1 MPAKTLFTNKYLRMK
16 PEKIT
21 QMGFAQSVKSSVTPC
36 TLKNLY
42 AAMDAEV
49 TNHVCA
55 DIEDALEKVKRGEM
69 SREDFE
75 SYKRE
80 KKKELMV
87 LTPHATYSD
96 GQRSNK
102 NALPSGLSMYDVDH
116 IPDPRGYFQT
126 LVKDRCGELGIVMAH
141 VTPSTE
147 GLRLIFEVPEGMTLA
162 EAQKWMSEQL
172 GDASYD
178 GSVKDY
184 ARCSFIVPRAY
195 LLYIDE
201 EELCK
206 QREMKPDTPNG
217 YEVERESQ
225 NATVPESGDQIAPAS
240 DRNLRIFDLCLAE
253 AGLKLEE
260 IDQMGVYN
268 WHNTLV
274 AILSVGICRLMS
286 QDELKAVIAVKMPN
300 YSKEQDCQRLVSDF
314 YKDYT
319 KMNAPMS
326 QRLRAIYAESVTGQ
340 KDKPLTTEDM
350 LGDEPPKM
358 PRRLPKS
365 VKLMISKEP
374 DIYKPASAM
383 GLFPA
388 LGSHLYQVQ
397 FPYADHTMHEATF
410 MQNCM
415 APMSSGK
422 SCVNRVC
429 EPIMADIKARDD
441 ENRRREDEWK
451 EECRSMGAN
460 KQKPKRPDNLI
471 IQMMSSDLTNA
482 ALVQKLQDAQGHFL
496 YVQVDEVELFEQLK
510 VNGKS
515 GQIGKIFRLAYDCG
529 YYGQERVGIQ
539 SVTGRP
545 QMRMNYNAS
554 TTIQRGQQFFRP
566 MLADGTLSRLT
577 FSTIVTYRGME
588 MPVHG
593 IYDEKHA
600 EAIKPYIDRLN
611 AAKGVIDLPQAQ
623 RLIQRMDKEAKDTA
637 WLCDDEVYEKLGYR
651 AVVSA
656 WLRAM
661 VLYIAEGKW
670 SKDIENFAMWT
681 MKYDM
686 WCKMHFFG
694 EQMHQQMAGEVVRTR
709 GPKNMLDMLQDT
721 FTFEDAQTQRLRERK
736 KNTSPTQMLCMWEL
750 RGYITRD
757 ENGIYHKTPT
767 YLKRKQVA

>member
-1 MPAKTLFTNKYLRMK
+1 MKKEMITL
-16 PEKIT
+16 
-21 QMGFAQSVKSSVTPC
+21 MGFAQSVKSSVTPC
-36 TLKNLY
+36 TLENLY

-75 SYKRE
+75 TYKRE

-102 NALPSGLSMYDVDH
+102 SALPSGLSMYDVDH

-206 QREMKPDTPNG
+206 QREVKKVEEKAEPTPQP
-217 YEVERESQ
+217 SDLSHQ
-225 NATVPESGDQIAPAS
+225 PSIAS

-286 QDELKAVIAVKMPN
+286 QDELKAVLSVKMPN

-340 KDKPLTTEDM
+340 KDKPLTTEDV

-365 VKLMISKEP
+365 VKLMIAKEP

-410 MQNCM
+410 LQNCM

-460 KQKPKRPDNLI
+460 KQKPKRPDDLI

-623 RLIQRMDKEAKDTA
+623 RLIQRMDKVAKDMA

-670 SKDIENFAMWT
+670 SKDIENFAMWS

-709 GPKNMLDMLQDT
+709 GPKNMLDMLSDD
-721 FTFEDAQTQRLRERK
+721 FTYEDAQAVRIRERK
-736 KNTSPTQMLCMWEL
+736 KNSNPTQQLCMWIE
-750 RGYITRD
+750 RGYISRD
-757 ENGIYHKTPT
+757 DDGIYHKTPT

>member
-1 MPAKTLFTNKYLRMK
+1 MLMK
-16 PEKIT
+16 QTKT
-21 QMGFAQSVKSSVTPC
+21 QMGFAPSVKSSVTPC
-36 TLKNLY
+36 TVENLY
-42 AAMDAEV
+42 AAMDSETTAKI
-49 TNHVCA
+49 CA
-55 DIEDALEKVKRGEM
+55 DIEDALERVKRGEM
-69 SREDFE
+69 CREDFE
-75 SYKRE
+75 AYKRDR
-80 KKKELMV
+80 KQQLMV
-87 LTPHATYSD
+87 LTPHATFTD
-96 GQRSNK
+96 GVRQNK
-102 NALPSGLSMYDVDH
+102 SAVPSGLSMYDIDH
-116 IPDPRGYFQT
+116 ISDPRGFFNT
-126 LVKDRCGELGIVMAH
+126 MVRERCAELGIVMAH

-147 GLRLIFEVPEGMTLA
+147 GLRLIFEVPEGMSLA

-172 GDASYD
+172 GDSSYD

-184 ARCSFIVPRAY
+184 ARCSFVVPRAY

-206 QREMKPDTPNG
+206 QREVKAVSQNATV
-217 YEVERESQ
+217 VERKSQ
-225 NATVPESGDQIAPAS
+225 NATVPEMTPQPSSALSHQTSTAT
-240 DRNLRIFDLCLAE
+240 DRNLRIFDLCLQE
-253 AGLKLEE
+253 VGLKLEE
-260 IDQMGVYN
+260 IDQVGVYN

-274 AILSVGICRLMS
+274 SILSVGICRLMA
-286 QDELKAVIAVKMPN
+286 QDELKAVLAVKMPN
-300 YSKEQDCQRLVSDF
+300 YAREQDCQRLVSDF

-326 QRLRAIYAESVTGQ
+326 QRLRAIYAESVTGV
-340 KDKPLTTEDM
+340 KDKPLTTEDV
-350 LGDEPPKM
+350 LGDVPPQM

-365 VKLMISKEP
+365 VKLMVSKEP

-388 LGSHLYQVQ
+388 LGAHLYQVQ

-441 ENRRREDEWK
+441 VNRRREDEWK

-460 KQKPKRPDNLI
+460 KQKPKRPDDLI

-510 VNGKS
+510 VNGRS

-554 TTIQRGQQFFRP
+554 TTIQRGQQFFRS
-566 MLADGTLSRLT
+566 MMADGTLSRLS
-577 FSTIVTYRGME
+577 FSTIVTWRGMA
-588 MPVHG
+588 MPIHG
-593 IYDEKHA
+593 IYDEQHA
-600 EAIKPYIDRLN
+600 EAVKPYIDRLN
-611 AAKGVIDLPQAQ
+611 AAKGIIDLPQAQ

-637 WLCDDEVYEKLGYR
+637 WLCDDEVYEKLAYR

-694 EQMHQQMAGEVVRTR
+694 EQMSQQMAGEVVRTR
-709 GPKNMLDMLQDT
+709 GPKNMLDMLADD
-721 FTFEDAQTQRLRERK
+721 FTREDAQAVRIRERK
-736 KNTSPTQMLCMWEL
+736 KNSNPTQQLCMWEE
-750 RGYITRD
+750 RGYITCD
-757 ENGIYHKTPT
+757 ENGVYHKTPA
-767 YLKRKQVA
+767 YLKRKKAA

>member
-1 MPAKTLFTNKYLRMK
+1 MK
-16 PEKIT
+16 NT
-21 QMGFAQSVKSSVTPC
+21 SMMGFSPSVKSSVTPC
-36 TLKNLY
+36 TLENLY
-42 AAMDAEV
+42 AAMDSEKTAQI
-49 TNHVCA
+49 CA
-55 DIEDALEKVKRGEM
+55 DIEDALERVKRGEM
-69 SREDFE
+69 CREEFE
-75 SYKRE
+75 AYKRD
-80 KKKELMV
+80 KKQQLMV
-87 LTPHATYSD
+87 LTPHATFTD
-96 GQRSNK
+96 GVRQNK
-102 NALPSGLSMYDVDH
+102 SAVPSGLSMYDIDH
-116 IPDPRGYFQT
+116 IPDPRGYFNN
-126 LVKDRCGELGIVMAH
+126 LVKERCAELGIVMAH
-141 VTPSTE
+141 ITPSTE
-147 GLRLIFEVPEGMTLA
+147 GLRLIFEVPQGMTLA
-162 EAQKWMSEQL
+162 QAQKWMSEQL
-172 GDASYD
+172 GDSSYD

-184 ARCSFIVPRAY
+184 ARCSFLVPRTY

-206 QREMKPDTPNG
+206 QREVKM
-217 YEVERESQ
+217 VE
-225 NATVPESGDQIAPAS
+225 ATEATTQPS
-240 DRNLRIFDLCLAE
+240 DLSHQTVALATNRNLRIFDLCLKE

-274 AILSVGICRLMS
+274 SVLSVGICRLMK
-286 QDELKAVIAVKMPN
+286 QEELKAVLAVKMPN
-300 YSKEQDCQRLVSDF
+300 YAKEQDCLRLVSDF
-314 YKDYT
+314 YQNYT
-319 KMNAPMS
+319 EMNRPMVK
-326 QRLRAIYAESVTGQ
+326 RLREIYAESVTGV
-340 KDKPLTTEDM
+340 KDKALTTEEV
-350 LGDEPPKM
+350 LGDEPPQM

-365 VKLMISKEP
+365 VKLMVSKEP
-374 DIYKPASAM
+374 DLYKPASAM

-388 LGSHLYQVQ
+388 LGAHLYDVH

-460 KQKPKRPDNLI
+460 KQKPKRPDDLM
-471 IQMMSSDLTNA
+471 IQIMSSDLTNA
-482 ALVQKLQDAQGHFL
+482 ALVQKLQDAKGHFL

-510 VNGKS
+510 VNGRS

-545 QMRMNYNAS
+545 QMRLNYNAS

-566 MLADGTLSRLT
+566 MMADGTLSRLS
-577 FSTIVTYRGME
+577 FSTIVTYRGMA
-588 MPVHG
+588 MPIHG
-593 IYDEKHA
+593 IYDLKHA

-623 RLIQRMDKEAKDTA
+623 RLILRLDKEAKDMA

-670 SKDIENFAMWT
+670 SKEIENFAMWS

-694 EQMHQQMAGEVVRTR
+694 EQMHLQMAGEVVRTR
-709 GPKNMLDMLQDT
+709 GPKNMLDQLADT
-721 FTFEDAQTQRLRERK
+721 FTREDAQTIRIRERK
-736 KNTSPTQMLCMWEL
+736 SDTNPTQQLCMWEK
-750 RGYITRD
+750 RGYITCD
-757 ENGIYHKTPT
+757 EDGIYHKTPA

>member
-1 MPAKTLFTNKYLRMK
+1 MK
-16 PEKIT
+16 NT
-21 QMGFAQSVKSSVTPC
+21 TMMGFSPSVKSSVTHC
-36 TLKNLY
+36 TIENLY
-42 AAMDAEV
+42 AAMDSETTAKI
-49 TNHVCA
+49 CA
-55 DIEDALEKVKRGEM
+55 DIEDALEQVKRGEM

-75 SYKRE
+75 TYKRD
-80 KKKELMV
+80 KKQQLMV
-87 LTPHATYSD
+87 LTPHATFTD
-96 GQRSNK
+96 GVRQNK
-102 NALPSGLSMYDVDH
+102 SAIPSGLSMYDIDH
-116 IPDPRGYFQT
+116 ISDPRGYFNN
-126 LVKDRCGELGIVMAH
+126 LVKDRCAELGIVMAH

-147 GLRLIFEVPEGMTLA
+147 GLRLIFEMPQGMTLA
-162 EAQKWMSEQL
+162 QAQKWMSEQL
-172 GDASYD
+172 GDSSYD

-184 ARCSFIVPRAY
+184 ARCSFLVPRTY

-201 EELCK
+201 AELCK
-206 QREMKPDTPNG
+206 KREVKAVP
-217 YEVERESQ
+217 Q
-225 NATVPESGDQIAPAS
+225 NEAVPENTQKDCAS
-240 DRNLRIFDLCLAE
+240 HTSYLQVEEPSPLCTASERNLRIFDLCLQE
-253 AGLKLEE
+253 VGLKLEE
-260 IDQMGVYN
+260 IDQVGVYN

-274 AILSVGICRLMS
+274 SILSVGICRLMS
-286 QDELKAVIAVKMPN
+286 QNELKAVLAVKMPN
-300 YSKEQDCQRLVSDF
+300 YAKEQDCQRLVSDF

-326 QRLRAIYAESVTGQ
+326 QRLRAIYAESVTGV
-340 KDKPLTTEDM
+340 KDKTLTTEEV
-350 LGDEPPKM
+350 LGDEPPQM

-365 VKLMISKEP
+365 VKTMISKEP

-388 LGSHLYQVQ
+388 LATHLYQVQ

-429 EPIMADIKARDD
+429 EPIMADIKARDE
-441 ENRRREDEWK
+441 ENMRREEEWK

-460 KQKPKRPDNLI
+460 KQKPKRPENLI
-471 IQMMSSDLTNA
+471 VQIMPSDMTNA
-482 ALVQKLQDAQGHFL
+482 AFVQKLQDAQNHFL
-496 YVQVDEVELFEQLK
+496 YFQLDEVELFDQLN
-510 VNGKS
+510 VNGKKNV
-515 GQIGKIFRLAYDCG
+515 GKVFRLAYDCAP
-529 YYGQERVGIQ
+529 YGQARVGIQ
-539 SVTGRP
+539 SVSGCP
-545 QMRMNYNAS
+545 LMRMNYNAS

-566 MLADGTLSRLT
+566 MMADGTLSRLS
-577 FSTIVTYRGME
+577 FSTIITYRGMA

-600 EAIKPYIDRLN
+600 EAVKPYVDRLN
-611 AAKGVIDLPQAQ
+611 AAQGVIDLPQAQ

-637 WLCDDEVYEKLGYR
+637 WLCDDEVYEKLAYR

-670 SKDIENFAMWT
+670 SKEIENFAMWT

-694 EQMHQQMAGEVVRTR
+694 EQMNQQMAGEVVRTR
-709 GPKNMLDMLQDT
+709 GPKNMLDLLADS
-721 FTFEDAQTQRLRERK
+721 FTREDAQAIRIRERK
-736 KNTSPTQMLCMWEL
+736 KDSNPTQQLCMWEQ
-750 RGYITRD
+750 RGYITCD
-757 ENGIYHKTPT
+757 ADGVYHKTPA

>member
-1 MPAKTLFTNKYLRMK
+1 MRN
-16 PEKIT
+16 IT
-21 QMGFAQSVKSSVTPC
+21 SMGIAQNVKSSVTNC
-36 TLKNLY
+36 TLEMLY
-42 AAMDAEV
+42 AAMDSDTTAKI
-49 TNHVCA
+49 CA
-55 DIEDALEKVKRGEM
+55 DIEDALEQVKRGEM

-75 SYKRE
+75 TYKRD

-87 LTPHATYSD
+87 ITPHATFAN
-96 GQRSNK
+96 GQRTDK
-102 NALPSGLSMYDVDH
+102 TAVPSGLSMYDVDH
-116 IPDPRGYFQT
+116 IADPRGYFNT
-126 LVKDRCGELGIVMAH
+126 LVSDRCRELGIVMAH

-162 EAQKWMSEQL
+162 EAQRWMSEQL
-172 GDASYD
+172 GDSSYD
-178 GSVKDY
+178 GSVKDL

-206 QREMKPDTPNG
+206 QREVKPA
-217 YEVERESQ
+217 SQ
-225 NATVPESGDQIAPAS
+225 NATAAEPVPQNRVVVEREPQNRATSDMESQNVTPS

-253 AGLKLEE
+253 AGLKQEE

-274 AILSVGICRLMS
+274 AILSVGICRLMT
-286 QDELKAVIAVKMPN
+286 QEELKAVIALKMPN
-300 YSKEQDCQRLVSDF
+300 YAKEQDCQRLVSDF

-326 QRLRAIYAESVTGQ
+326 QRLRAIYAESVTGE
-340 KDKPLTTEDM
+340 KDKPLTTDDV
-350 LGDEPPKM
+350 LGDVPPQM

-374 DIYKPASAM
+374 DVYKPACAM

-388 LGSHLYQVQ
+388 LGAHLYDVH

-410 MQNCM
+410 MTNCV

-429 EPIMADIKARDD
+429 QPIMADIKQRDD

-460 KQKPKRPDNLI
+460 KQKPKRPDDLT
-471 IQMMSSDLTNA
+471 IQIMSSDLTNA
-482 ALVQKLQDAQGHFL
+482 ALVQKLQDAKGRFL

-510 VNGKS
+510 VNGRS
-515 GQIGKIFRLAYDCG
+515 GQIGKIFRLAYDNST
-529 YYGQERVGIQ
+529 YGQERVGIQ
-539 SVTGRP
+539 SVSGCP
-545 QMRMNYNAS
+545 KMRLNYNAS
-554 TTIQRGQQFFRP
+554 TTIQRGQHFFRP

-577 FSTIVTYRGME
+577 FSTIITYRGMP

-593 IYDEKHA
+593 IYDEKFS
-600 EAIKPYIDRLN
+600 EQLKPYIDRLN

-623 RLIQRMDKEAKDTA
+623 RFIRLLDKEAKDTA
-637 WLCDDEVYEKLGYR
+637 WLMDDEMYEKLAYR

-661 VLYIAEGKW
+661 VLYVAEGRW
-670 SKDIENFAMWT
+670 SRDIENFAMWS

-694 EQMHQQMAGEVVRTR
+694 ELMHQQMAGEVVRTR
-709 GPKNMLDMLQDT
+709 GPKNMLDQLADD
-721 FTFEDAQTQRLRERK
+721 FTHEDARAIRIKEGK
-736 KNTSPTQMLCMWEL
+736 KNSNPSQMLCMWVE

-757 ENGIYHKTPT
+757 ADGVYHKTPA
-767 YLKRKQVA
+767 YLKRTKAA

>member
-1 MPAKTLFTNKYLRMK
+1 MKKEMITL
-16 PEKIT
+16 
-21 QMGFAQSVKSSVTPC
+21 MGFAQSVKSSVTPC
-36 TLKNLY
+36 TLENLY

-75 SYKRE
+75 TYKRE

-102 NALPSGLSMYDVDH
+102 SALPSGLSMYDVDH

-206 QREMKPDTPNG
+206 QREVKKVEEKAEPTPQP
-217 YEVERESQ
+217 SDLSHQ
-225 NATVPESGDQIAPAS
+225 PSIAS

-286 QDELKAVIAVKMPN
+286 QDELKAVLSVKMPN

-340 KDKPLTTEDM
+340 KDKPLTTEDV

-365 VKLMISKEP
+365 VKLMIAKEP

-410 MQNCM
+410 LQNCM

-460 KQKPKRPDNLI
+460 KQKPKRPDDLI

-709 GPKNMLDMLQDT
+709 GPKNMLDMLSDD
-721 FTFEDAQTQRLRERK
+721 FTYEDAQAVRIRERK
-736 KNTSPTQMLCMWEL
+736 KNSNPTQQLCMWIE
-750 RGYITRD
+750 RGYISRD
-757 ENGIYHKTPT
+757 DDGIYHKTPT

>member
-1 MPAKTLFTNKYLRMK
+1 MK
-16 PEKIT
+16 KKNQT
-21 QMGFAQSVKSSVTPC
+21 MMGFAPNVKSSVTTC
-36 TLKNLY
+36 TIENLY
-42 AAMDAEV
+42 AAMDSAV
-49 TNHVCA
+49 TIHVCA
-55 DIEDALEKVKRGEM
+55 DIEDALEQVKRGEM
-69 SREDFE
+69 SRDDFE
-75 SYKRE
+75 AYKRE
-80 KKKELMV
+80 RKKELMV
-87 LTPHATYSD
+87 LTPHATYTD
-96 GQRSNK
+96 GQRQNK
-102 NALPSGLSMYDVDH
+102 TAVPSGLSMYDVDH
-116 IPDPRGYFQT
+116 IPDPRGYFNA
-126 LVKDRCGELGIVMAH
+126 LVSDRCRELGIVMAH

-147 GLRLIFEVPEGMTLA
+147 GLRLIFEMPEGMTLA
-162 EAQKWMSEQL
+162 EAQKWMSDQL
-172 GDASYD
+172 GDSSYD

-206 QREMKPDTPNG
+206 ERVVELGERNVLPASEMA
-217 YEVERESQ
+217 ERNADPSETESR
-225 NATVPESGDQIAPAS
+225 NATVPS

-253 AGLKLEE
+253 VGLKLEE
-260 IDQMGVYN
+260 IDQVGVYN

-274 AILSVGICRLMS
+274 AVLSVGICRLMS
-286 QDELKAVIAVKMPN
+286 QNELKAVLSIKMPN
-300 YSKEQDCQRLVSDF
+300 YAKEQDCLRLVSDF

-319 KMNAPMS
+319 RMNAPMS
-326 QRLRAIYAESVTGQ
+326 QRLRAIYAESVTGV
-340 KDKPLTTEDM
+340 KDKPVTTDDV
-350 LGDEPPKM
+350 LGDVPPQM

-374 DIYKPASAM
+374 DVYKPASAM

-388 LGSHLYQVQ
+388 LGTHLYDVH

-410 MQNCM
+410 MVNCM

-460 KQKPKRPDNLI
+460 KQKPKRPENLI
-471 IQMMSSDLTNA
+471 VQIMSSDLTNA

-496 YVQVDEVELFEQLK
+496 YVQVDEVELFDQLK

-515 GQIGKIFRLAYDCG
+515 GQIGKIFRLAYDNST
-529 YYGQERVGIQ
+529 YGQERVGIQ
-539 SVTGRP
+539 SVSGCP
-545 QMRMNYNAS
+545 KMRMNYNAS

-577 FSTIVTYRGME
+577 FSTIITWRGMP
-588 MPVHG
+588 MPVHD
-593 IYDEKHA
+593 IYDEQFSQQL
-600 EAIKPYIDRLN
+600 KPYIDRLN
-611 AAKGVIDLPQAQ
+611 AAHGVVDLPQAQ
-623 RLIQRMDKEAKDTA
+623 RLIQRLDKEAKDTA

-661 VLYIAEGKW
+661 VLYIAEGRW
-670 SKDIENFAMWT
+670 SKEIEHFAMWS

-686 WCKMHFFG
+686 WCKMHFFSD
-694 EQMHQQMAGEVVRTR
+694 QMNSQMAGEVVRSR
-709 GPKNMLDMLQDT
+709 GPKNMLDMLTDD
-721 FTFEDAQTQRLRERK
+721 FTREDAQQVRIRLGK
-736 KNTSPTQMLCMWEL
+736 SANPTQQLCMWEQ
-750 RGYITRD
+750 RGYITSD
-757 ENGIYHKTPT
+757 EDGVYHKTLA
-767 YLKRKQVA
+767 YLKRKTAA

>member
-1 MPAKTLFTNKYLRMK
+1 M
-16 PEKIT
+16 
-21 QMGFAQSVKSSVTPC
+21 MGFAPSVKSSVTTC
-36 TLKNLY
+36 TIENLY

-49 TNHVCA
+49 TNRVCA
-55 DIEDALEKVKRGEM
+55 EIEDALERVKRGEM
-69 SREDFE
+69 LREDFE
-75 SYKRE
+75 TFKRD
-80 KKKELMV
+80 KKKELKV
-87 LTPHATYSD
+87 LTPHATFSD
-96 GQRSNK
+96 GVRQNK
-102 NALPSGLSMYDVDH
+102 TAVPSGLSMYDVDH
-116 IPDPRGYFQT
+116 IADPRGYFNT
-126 LVKDRCGELGIVMAH
+126 LVSDRCRELGIVMAH

-147 GLRLIFEVPEGMTLA
+147 GLRLIFEVPAGMTLA

-172 GDASYD
+172 GDSSYD

-206 QREMKPDTPNG
+206 EREVKTESQNG
-217 YEVERESQ
+217 RMVEVEPELESQ
-225 NATVPESGDQIAPAS
+225 NATASEMESQNVTPAS
-240 DRNLRIFDLCLAE
+240 DRNLRLFDLCLAE

-274 AILSVGICRLMS
+274 AILSVGICRLMT
-286 QDELKAVIAVKMPN
+286 QNELKAVLSVKMPN
-300 YSKEQDCQRLVSDF
+300 YAKEQDCQRLVSDF

-326 QRLRAIYAESVTGQ
+326 QRLRAIYAESVTGE
-340 KDKPLTTEDM
+340 KDKTLTTEDV
-350 LGDEPPKM
+350 LGDVPPQLPK
-358 PRRLPKS
+358 RLPKL
-365 VKLMISKEP
+365 VKLLLSKEP
-374 DIYKPASAM
+374 DVYKSACAM
-383 GLFPA
+383 GIFPA
-388 LGSHLYQVQ
+388 LGTHLVDVH

-410 MQNCM
+410 MTNCM

-471 IQMMSSDLTNA
+471 IQIMSSDLTNA
-482 ALVQKLQDAQGHFL
+482 ALVQKLQDAHGRFL
-496 YVQVDEVELFEQLK
+496 YTQLDEVELFDQLK

-545 QMRMNYNAS
+545 QMRWNWNAS
-554 TTIQRGQQFFRP
+554 CTIQRGQQFFRP
-566 MLADGTLSRLT
+566 MMADGTLSRLS
-577 FSTIVTYRGME
+577 FSTIITYRGMA

-593 IYDEKHA
+593 IYDEKLS
-600 EAIKPYIDRLN
+600 EALKPYIDRLN

-623 RLIQRMDKEAKDTA
+623 GLIRKLDKEAKDTA
-637 WLCDDEVYEKLGYR
+637 WLCDDEVYEKLSYR

-670 SKDIENFAMWT
+670 SKDIENFVLWT
-681 MKYDM
+681 MRYDM

-694 EQMHQQMAGEVVRTR
+694 EQMHLQMAGEEVRTR
-709 GPKNMLDMLQDT
+709 GPKNMLDQLNDA
-721 FTFEDAQTQRLRERK
+721 FTHEDAQTIRIREHK
-736 KNTSPTQMLCMWEL
+736 KKSNPTQMLCTWID

-757 ENGIYHKTPT
+757 EDGVYHKTPT
-767 YLKRKQVA
+767 YLKRKNVA

>member
-1 MPAKTLFTNKYLRMK
+1 MTTTM
-16 PEKIT
+16 
-21 QMGFAQSVKSSVTPC
+21 MGFGPSVKSSVTPC
-36 TLKNLY
+36 TIENLY
-42 AAMDAEV
+42 AAMDSEMTAKI
-49 TNHVCA
+49 CA
-55 DIEDALEKVKRGEM
+55 DIEDALERVKRGEM

-75 SYKRE
+75 TYKRD
-80 KKKELMV
+80 KKQQLMV
-87 LTPHATYSD
+87 LTPHATFTD
-96 GQRSNK
+96 GVRQNK
-102 NALPSGLSMYDVDH
+102 SAVPSGLSMYDIDH
-116 IPDPRGYFQT
+116 ISDPCGYFNT
-126 LVKDRCGELGIVMAH
+126 MVRERCAELGIVMAH
-141 VTPSTE
+141 KTPSTE

-172 GDASYD
+172 GDSDYD

-206 QREMKPDTPNG
+206 QREVKPATQNG

-225 NATVPESGDQIAPAS
+225 NVTAS
-240 DRNLRIFDLCLAE
+240 ERGERIVQAADRNLRIFDLCLQE
-253 AGLKLEE
+253 VGLKLEE
-260 IDQMGVYN
+260 IDQVGVYN

-274 AILSVGICRLMS
+274 AILSVGICRLMT
-286 QDELKAVIAVKMPN
+286 QDELKAVLAVKMPN
-300 YSKEQDCQRLVSDF
+300 YAKEQDCQRLVSDF

-326 QRLRAIYAESVTGQ
+326 QRLRAIYAESVTGV
-340 KDKPLTTEDM
+340 KDKTLTTEEV
-350 LGDEPPKM
+350 LGDEPPQM

-365 VKLMISKEP
+365 VKTMISKEP

-388 LGSHLYQVQ
+388 LGTHLYDVH
-397 FPYADHTMHEATF
+397 FPYADHTLHEGTF

-429 EPIMADIKARDD
+429 EPIMADIKARDE
-441 ENRRREDEWK
+441 ENMRREEEWK

-460 KQKPKRPDNLI
+460 KQKPKRPDNLMVQI
-471 IQMMSSDLTNA
+471 LPTDMTNA

-496 YVQVDEVELFEQLK
+496 YLQLDEVELFDQLN
-510 VNGKS
+510 VNGKKTV
-515 GQIGKIFRLAYDCG
+515 GKIFRLAYDCAP
-529 YYGQERVGIQ
+529 YGQARVGVQ
-539 SVTGRP
+539 SVSACP

-554 TTIQRGQQFFRP
+554 TTVQRGQQFYRP
-566 MLADGTLSRLT
+566 MIADGTLSRLS
-577 FSTIVTYRGME
+577 FSTIITYRGMA

-593 IYDEKHA
+593 IYDEQHA
-600 EAIKPYIDRLN
+600 EAVKPYVDRLN
-611 AAKGVIDLPQAQ
+611 AVKGIIDLPQAQ

-670 SKDIENFAMWT
+670 SKEIENFAMWS

-686 WCKMHFFG
+686 WCKMHFFN
-694 EQMHQQMAGEVVRTR
+694 EMMHQQMAGEVVRTR
-709 GPKNMLDMLQDT
+709 GPKNMLDQLQET
-721 FTFEDAQTQRLRERK
+721 FTFEDAQNQRIRERK
-736 KNTSPTQMLCMWEL
+736 KNANPNQMLCMWEL

-757 ENGIYHKTPT
+757 ENGVYHKTPA
-767 YLKRKQVA
+767 YLKRKHVA

>member
-1 MPAKTLFTNKYLRMK
+1 M
-16 PEKIT
+16 
-21 QMGFAQSVKSSVTPC
+21 MGFARSVKCSVTPC
-36 TLKNLY
+36 TIENLY

-55 DIEDALEKVKRGEM
+55 EIVDQLELVKRGEM
-69 SREDFE
+69 SRDDFE
-75 SYKRE
+75 TWKRE

-87 LTPHATYSD
+87 FTPHATFI
-96 GQRSNK
+96 GGKRSNET
-102 NALPSGLSMYDVDH
+102 ALPSGLSMYDVDH
-116 IPDPRGYFQT
+116 IPDPRGYFNT
-126 LVKDRCGELGIVMAH
+126 LVRDRCGELGISMAYM
-141 VTPSTE
+141 TPSTE
-147 GLRLIFEVPEGMTLA
+147 GLRLIFEMPDGMTLA

-172 GDASYD
+172 GDTSYD
-178 GSVKDY
+178 GCVKDY
-184 ARCSFIVPRAY
+184 ARCSFIAPRAY
-195 LLYIDE
+195 LFYIDE

-206 QREMKPDTPNG
+206 KREVKADIQNGIVPASKPDTPNE
-217 YEVERESQ
+217 YEVEAKPAPRNEGEVAETESQ
-225 NATVPESGDQIAPAS
+225 NVTPS
-240 DRNLRIFDLCLAE
+240 DRHLRIFDLCLDE
-253 AGLKLEE
+253 AGLKLED
-260 IDQMGVYN
+260 IDQVGVYN
-268 WHNTLV
+268 WHNSLV
-274 AILSVGICRLMS
+274 SILSVGICRLMS
-286 QDELKAVIAVKMPN
+286 QDELKAVLSVRMPN
-300 YSKEQDCQRLVSDF
+300 YTKEQDCQRLVSDF

-326 QRLRAIYAESVTGQ
+326 QRLRAIYAESVTGV
-340 KDKPLTTEDM
+340 KDKPLTTDEL
-350 LGDEPPKM
+350 LGDEPPQL
-358 PRRLPKS
+358 PRRLPKL
-365 VKLMISKEP
+365 VKHLLSKEP
-374 DIYKPASAM
+374 DVYKPACAM
-383 GLFPA
+383 GIFPA
-388 LGSHLYQVQ
+388 LGSHLVDTH

-429 EPIMADIKARDD
+429 DPIMADIKASDD

-451 EECRSMGAN
+451 EECRLMGAN
-460 KQKPKRPDNLI
+460 KQKPKRPDDLI
-471 IQMMSSDLTNA
+471 IQIMSSDLTNA
-482 ALVQKLQDAQGHFL
+482 ALVQKLQDAKGHFL

-545 QMRMNYNAS
+545 QMRLNYNAS

-566 MLADGTLSRLT
+566 MLADGTLSRLS
-577 FSTIVTYRGME
+577 FSTIVTYRGMP

-593 IYDEKHA
+593 IYDELFA
-600 EAIKPYIDRLN
+600 EKLKPCIDRLN
-611 AAKGVIDLPQAQ
+611 AAKGVVDLPQAQ

-637 WLCDDEVYEKLGYR
+637 WLCDDEIYEKLSYR

-670 SKDIENFAMWT
+670 SKEIENFAMWS

-694 EQMHQQMAGEVVRTR
+694 EQMTLQMAGEVVRTR
-709 GPKNMLDMLQDT
+709 GPHNMLDILEDT
-721 FTFEDAQTQRLRERK
+721 FTTEDARNVRIREHK
-736 KNTSPTQMLCMWEL
+736 KNTNPTQQLCMWVQ
-750 RGYITRD
+750 RGYIYRD
-757 ENGIYHKTPT
+757 ENGVYHKTES
-767 YLKRKQVA
+767 YLKRKRAA

>member
-1 MPAKTLFTNKYLRMK
+1 MK
-16 PEKIT
+16 KREETK
-21 QMGFAQSVKSSVTPC
+21 MGIAQSVKSSVTHC
-36 TLKNLY
+36 MIKNLY
-42 AAMDAEV
+42 SAMDAEV
-49 TNHVCA
+49 TKNVCA
-55 DIEDALEKVKRGEM
+55 EISDALEQVKRGEM
-69 SREDFE
+69 SRDDFE
-75 SYKRE
+75 TFKRE

-87 LTPHATYSD
+87 LTPHATFSD
-96 GQRSNK
+96 QQRQNK
-102 NALPSGLSMYDVDH
+102 TAIPSGLSMYDVDH
-116 IPDPRGYFQT
+116 IPDPRGYFQS

-141 VTPSTE
+141 ITPSTE

-172 GDASYD
+172 GDSSYD

-206 QREMKPDTPNG
+206 DREVKAVPQNG
-217 YEVERESQ
+217 VEVERKSQ
-225 NATVPESGDQIAPAS
+225 NATASERGAQVASPS
-240 DRNLRIFDLCLAE
+240 DRNLRIFDLCLKE

-274 AILSVGICRLMS
+274 AILSIGICRLMS
-286 QDELKAVIAVKMPN
+286 QDELKAVLSIRMPN
-300 YSKEQDCQRLVSDF
+300 YAKEQDCQRLVSDF

-326 QRLRAIYAESVTGQ
+326 QRLRAIYAESVTGS
-340 KDKPLTTEDM
+340 KDKPVTTDDV
-350 LGDEPPKM
+350 LGEVPPAL
-358 PRRLPKS
+358 PRRLPKL
-365 VKLMISKEP
+365 VKLLLSKEP
-374 DIYKPASAM
+374 DIYKPACAM
-383 GLFPA
+383 GVFPA
-388 LGSHLYQVQ
+388 LGAHLVDVH

-410 MQNCM
+410 MNTTM

-429 EPIMADIKARDD
+429 DPIMSDIKARDD

-460 KQKPKRPDNLI
+460 KQKPKRPDDLI
-471 IQMMSSDLTNA
+471 IQIMSSDLTNA
-482 ALVQKLQDAQGHFL
+482 ALVQKLQDAKGHFL
-496 YVQVDEVELFEQLK
+496 YTQLDEVELFDQLK

-515 GQIGKIFRLAYDCG
+515 GQIGKIFRLAYDTG

-545 QMRMNYNAS
+545 QMRWNWNAS
-554 TTIQRGQQFFRP
+554 CTIQRGQQFFKP
-566 MLADGTLSRLT
+566 MLADGTLSRLS
-577 FSTIVTYRGME
+577 FATIITWRGMP

-593 IYDEKHA
+593 IYDEKFDA
-600 EAIKPYIDRLN
+600 ALKEYIDRLN

-623 RLIQRMDKEAKDTA
+623 RLIHVLDKEAKDTA
-637 WLCDDEVYEKLGYR
+637 WLCDDEVYEKLSYR
-651 AVVSA
+651 AVVTA

-670 SKDIENFAMWT
+670 SKEIENFAMWSLR
-681 MKYDM
+681 YDM
-686 WCKMHFFG
+686 WCKMQYFG
-694 EQMHQQMAGEVVRTR
+694 DQMNLQMAGEVVRTR
-709 GPKNMLDMLQDT
+709 GPKNMLDQLNDS
-721 FTFEDAQTQRLRERK
+721 FTHEDAQAVRIKEHK
-736 KNTSPTQMLCMWEL
+736 KKPNPTQMLCTWID
-750 RGYITRD
+750 RGYIVRD
-757 ENGIYHKTPT
+757 DDGVYHKTPA
-767 YLKRKQVA
+767 YLKRKKVA

>member
-1 MPAKTLFTNKYLRMK
+1 MKKELITL
-16 PEKIT
+16 
-21 QMGFAQSVKSSVTPC
+21 MGFAQSVKSSVTPC
-36 TLKNLY
+36 TLENLY

-49 TNHVCA
+49 TNHVCT
-55 DIEDALEKVKRGEM
+55 DIEDALEKVKRGEI

-75 SYKRE
+75 TYKRE

-96 GQRSNK
+96 GLRSNK
-102 NALPSGLSMYDVDH
+102 SALPSGLSMYDVDH

-162 EAQKWMSEQL
+162 QAQKWMSEQL
-172 GDASYD
+172 GDTSYD

-206 QREMKPDTPNG
+206 QREVKPDTQNG
-217 YEVERESQ
+217 YELERESQ
-225 NATVPESGDQIAPAS
+225 NATVPERGGQIVPAS

-260 IDQMGVYN
+260 IDQMGIYN

-286 QDELKAVIAVKMPN
+286 QDELKAVLAVKMPN

-340 KDKPLTTEDM
+340 KDKPLTTEDV

-388 LGSHLYQVQ
+388 LATHLYQVQ
-397 FPYADHTMHEATF
+397 FPYADHTLREAIF

-429 EPIMADIKARDD
+429 EPIMADIKARDE
-441 ENRRREDEWK
+441 ENMRREEEWK

-460 KQKPKRPDNLI
+460 KQKPKRPDDLI
-471 IQMMSSDLTNA
+471 VQILPSDMTNA
-482 ALVQKLQDAQGHFL
+482 AFVQKLQDAQGHPVYYQL
-496 YVQVDEVELFEQLK
+496 DEVELFDQLS
-510 VNGKS
+510 VNGKKNV
-515 GQIGKIFRLAYDCG
+515 GKIFRLAYDCAP
-529 YYGQERVGIQ
+529 YGQARVGIQ
-539 SVTGRP
+539 SVSGCP
-545 QMRMNYNAS
+545 QLRMNYHAS
-554 TTIQRGQQFFRP
+554 TTIQRGQLFFRP
-566 MLADGTLSRLT
+566 MLADGTLSRLS

-623 RLIQRMDKEAKDTA
+623 HLIQRMDKEAKDTA

-709 GPKNMLDMLQDT
+709 GPKNMLDMLSDD
-721 FTFEDAQTQRLRERK
+721 FTYEDAQTVRIRERK
-736 KNTSPTQMLCMWEL
+736 KNSNPTQQLCMWIE
-750 RGYITRD
+750 RGYISRD
-757 ENGIYHKTPT
+757 DDGIYHKTST

>member
-1 MPAKTLFTNKYLRMK
+1 M
-16 PEKIT
+16 
-21 QMGFAQSVKSSVTPC
+21 MGFAPSVKSSVTPC
-36 TLKNLY
+36 TIENLY

-49 TNHVCA
+49 TNRVCA
-55 DIEDALEKVKRGEM
+55 EIEDALERVKRGEM

-75 SYKRE
+75 TFKRD

-87 LTPHATYSD
+87 LTPHATFSD
-96 GQRSNK
+96 GVRQNK
-102 NALPSGLSMYDVDH
+102 TAVPSGLSMYDVDH
-116 IPDPRGYFQT
+116 IADPRGYFNT
-126 LVKDRCGELGIVMAH
+126 LVSDRCRELGIVMAH

-147 GLRLIFEVPEGMTLA
+147 GLRLIFEVPAGMTLA

-172 GDASYD
+172 GDSSYD
-178 GSVKDY
+178 G
-184 ARCSFIVPRAY
+184 CSFIVPRAY

-206 QREMKPDTPNG
+206 EREVKTESQNG
-217 YEVERESQ
+217 RAVEVEPELESQ
-225 NATVPESGDQIAPAS
+225 NATASEMESQNVTPAS
-240 DRNLRIFDLCLAE
+240 DRNLRLFDLCLAE

-274 AILSVGICRLMS
+274 AILSVGICRLMT
-286 QDELKAVIAVKMPN
+286 QNELKAVLSVKMPN
-300 YSKEQDCQRLVSDF
+300 YAKEQDCQRLVSDF

-326 QRLRAIYAESVTGQ
+326 QRLRAIYAESVTGE
-340 KDKPLTTEDM
+340 KDKTLTTEDV
-350 LGDEPPKM
+350 LGDVPPQLPK
-358 PRRLPKS
+358 RLPKL
-365 VKLMISKEP
+365 VKLLLSKEP
-374 DIYKPASAM
+374 DVYKSACAM
-383 GLFPA
+383 GIFPA
-388 LGSHLYQVQ
+388 LGTHLVDVH

-410 MQNCM
+410 MTNCM

-460 KQKPKRPDNLI
+460 KQKPKRPDDLI
-471 IQMMSSDLTNA
+471 IQIMSSDLTNA
-482 ALVQKLQDAQGHFL
+482 ALVQKLQDAHGRFL
-496 YVQVDEVELFEQLK
+496 YTQLDEVELFDQLK

-545 QMRMNYNAS
+545 RMRWNWNAS
-554 TTIQRGQQFFRP
+554 CTIQRGQQFFRP
-566 MLADGTLSRLT
+566 MMADGTLSRLS
-577 FSTIVTYRGME
+577 FSTIITYRGMA

-593 IYDEKHA
+593 IYDEKLS
-600 EAIKPYIDRLN
+600 EALKPYIDRLN

-623 RLIQRMDKEAKDTA
+623 GLIRKLDKEAKDTA
-637 WLCDDEVYEKLGYR
+637 WLCDDEVYEKLSYR

-670 SKDIENFAMWT
+670 SKDIENFVLWT
-681 MKYDM
+681 MRYDM

-694 EQMHQQMAGEVVRTR
+694 EQMHLQMAGEEVRTR
-709 GPKNMLDMLQDT
+709 GPKNMLDQLNDA
-721 FTFEDAQTQRLRERK
+721 FTHEDAQTIRIREHK
-736 KNTSPTQMLCMWEL
+736 KKSNPTQMLCTWID

-757 ENGIYHKTPT
+757 EDGVYHKTPT
-767 YLKRKQVA
+767 YLKRKNVA

>member
-1 MPAKTLFTNKYLRMK
+1 MKKEMITL
-16 PEKIT
+16 
-21 QMGFAQSVKSSVTPC
+21 MGFAQSVKSSVTPC
-36 TLKNLY
+36 TLENLY

-75 SYKRE
+75 TYKRE

-102 NALPSGLSMYDVDH
+102 SALPSGLSMYDVDH

-147 GLRLIFEVPEGMTLA
+147 GLRLIFEVPKGMTLA

-206 QREMKPDTPNG
+206 QREVKKVEEKAEPTPQP
-217 YEVERESQ
+217 SDLSHQ
-225 NATVPESGDQIAPAS
+225 PSIAS

-286 QDELKAVIAVKMPN
+286 QDELKAVLSVKMPN

-340 KDKPLTTEDM
+340 KDKPLTTEDV

-365 VKLMISKEP
+365 VKLMIAKEP

-410 MQNCM
+410 LQNCM

-460 KQKPKRPDNLI
+460 KQKPKRPDDLI

-709 GPKNMLDMLQDT
+709 GPKNMLDMLSDD
-721 FTFEDAQTQRLRERK
+721 FTYEDAQAVRIRERK
-736 KNTSPTQMLCMWEL
+736 KNSNPTQQLCMWIE
-750 RGYITRD
+750 RGYISRD
-757 ENGIYHKTPT
+757 DDGIYHKTPT

>member
-1 MPAKTLFTNKYLRMK
+1 MK
-16 PEKIT
+16 KVT
-21 QMGFAQSVKSSVTPC
+21 TMMGFAPSVKSSVTTC
-36 TLKNLY
+36 TIENLY
-42 AAMDAEV
+42 AAMDATI
-49 TNHVCA
+49 TNDVCA
-55 DIEDALEKVKRGEM
+55 EISDALEKMKRGEM

-75 SYKRE
+75 TFKRD
-80 KKKELMV
+80 KKKELKV
-87 LTPHATYSD
+87 LTPHATFSD
-96 GQRSNK
+96 GVRQNK
-102 NALPSGLSMYDVDH
+102 TAVPSGLSMYDVDH
-116 IPDPRGYFQT
+116 IADPRGYFNT
-126 LVKDRCGELGIVMAH
+126 LVKDRCRELGIVMAH

-147 GLRLIFEVPEGMTLA
+147 GLRLIFEVPAGMTLA

-172 GDASYD
+172 GDSSYD

-206 QREMKPDTPNG
+206 EREAKTESQNG
-217 YEVERESQ
+217 RVVEVEPELESQ
-225 NATVPESGDQIAPAS
+225 NATASEMESQNVTPAS
-240 DRNLRIFDLCLAE
+240 DRNLRLFDLCLAE

-274 AILSVGICRLMS
+274 AILSVGICRLMT
-286 QDELKAVIAVKMPN
+286 QNELKAVLSVKMPN
-300 YSKEQDCQRLVSDF
+300 YAKEQDCQRLVSDF

-326 QRLRAIYAESVTGQ
+326 QRLRAIYAESVTGE
-340 KDKPLTTEDM
+340 KDKTLTTEDV
-350 LGDEPPKM
+350 LGDVPPQLPK
-358 PRRLPKS
+358 RLPKL
-365 VKLMISKEP
+365 VKLLLSKEP
-374 DIYKPASAM
+374 DVYKSACAM
-383 GLFPA
+383 GIFPA
-388 LGSHLYQVQ
+388 LGTHLVDVH

-410 MQNCM
+410 MTNCM

-460 KQKPKRPDNLI
+460 KQKPKRPDDLI
-471 IQMMSSDLTNA
+471 IQIMSSDLTNA
-482 ALVQKLQDAQGHFL
+482 ALVQKLQDAHGRFL
-496 YVQVDEVELFEQLK
+496 YTQLDEVELFDQLK

-545 QMRMNYNAS
+545 QMRWNWNAS
-554 TTIQRGQQFFRP
+554 CTIQRGQQFFRP
-566 MLADGTLSRLT
+566 MMADGTLSRLS
-577 FSTIVTYRGME
+577 FSTIITYRGMA

-593 IYDEKHA
+593 IYDEKLS
-600 EAIKPYIDRLN
+600 EALKPYIDRLN

-623 RLIQRMDKEAKDTA
+623 GLIRKLDKEAKDTA
-637 WLCDDEVYEKLGYR
+637 WLCDDEVYEKLSYR

-670 SKDIENFAMWT
+670 SKDIENFVLWT
-681 MKYDM
+681 MRYDM

-694 EQMHQQMAGEVVRTR
+694 EQMHLQMAGEEVRTR
-709 GPKNMLDMLQDT
+709 GPKNMLDQLNDA
-721 FTFEDAQTQRLRERK
+721 FTHEDAQTIRIREHK
-736 KNTSPTQMLCMWEL
+736 KKSNPTQMLCTWID

-757 ENGIYHKTPT
+757 EDGVYHKTPT
-767 YLKRKQVA
+767 YLKRKNVA

>member
-1 MPAKTLFTNKYLRMK
+1 MLMK
-16 PEKIT
+16 QTMT
-21 QMGFAQSVKSSVTPC
+21 QMGFAPSVKSSVTPC
-36 TLKNLY
+36 TVENLY
-42 AAMDAEV
+42 AAMDSEMTAKI
-49 TNHVCA
+49 CA
-55 DIEDALEKVKRGEM
+55 DIEDALERVKRGEM
-69 SREDFE
+69 CREDFE
-75 SYKRE
+75 AYKRDR
-80 KKKELMV
+80 KQQLMV
-87 LTPHATYSD
+87 LTPHATFTD
-96 GQRSNK
+96 GVRQNK
-102 NALPSGLSMYDVDH
+102 SAVPSGLSMYDIDH
-116 IPDPRGYFQT
+116 ISDPRGFFNT
-126 LVKDRCGELGIVMAH
+126 MVRERCAELGIVMAH

-147 GLRLIFEVPEGMTLA
+147 GLRLIFEVPEGMSLA

-172 GDASYD
+172 GDSSYD

-184 ARCSFIVPRAY
+184 ARCSFVVPRAY

-206 QREMKPDTPNG
+206 QREVKA
-217 YEVERESQ
+217 VSQ
-225 NATVPESGDQIAPAS
+225 NATVPEMTPQPSSALSHQTSTAT
-240 DRNLRIFDLCLAE
+240 DRNLRIFDLCLQE
-253 AGLKLEE
+253 VGLKLEE
-260 IDQMGVYN
+260 IDQVGVYN

-274 AILSVGICRLMS
+274 SILSVGICRLMA
-286 QDELKAVIAVKMPN
+286 QDELKAVLAVKMPN
-300 YSKEQDCQRLVSDF
+300 YAREQDCQRLVSDF

-326 QRLRAIYAESVTGQ
+326 QRLRAIYAESVTGV
-340 KDKPLTTEDM
+340 KDKPLTTEDV
-350 LGDEPPKM
+350 LGDVPPQM

-365 VKLMISKEP
+365 VKLMVSKEP

-388 LGSHLYQVQ
+388 LGAHLYQVQ

-441 ENRRREDEWK
+441 VNRRREDEWK

-460 KQKPKRPDNLI
+460 KQKPKRPDDLI

-545 QMRMNYNAS
+545 QMRLNYNAS

-566 MLADGTLSRLT
+566 MMADGTLSRLS
-577 FSTIVTYRGME
+577 FSTIITYRGMA

-593 IYDEKHA
+593 IYDDQHA

-611 AAKGVIDLPQAQ
+611 AARGVIDLPQAQ
-623 RLIQRMDKEAKDTA
+623 RLIQKLDKEAKDTA
-637 WLCDDEVYEKLGYR
+637 WLCDDEVYEKLAYR

-670 SKDIENFAMWT
+670 SKDIESFAMWSI
-681 MKYDM
+681 KYDM

-709 GPKNMLDMLQDT
+709 GPKNMLDMLSDD
-721 FTFEDAQTQRLRERK
+721 FTFEDAQSIRIRERK
-736 KNTSPTQMLCMWEL
+736 TNSNPTQQLCMWIE
-750 RGYITRD
+750 RGYIERD
-757 ENGIYHKTPT
+757 ADGIYHKTEE
-767 YLKRKQVA
+767 YLKRKKAA

>member
-1 MPAKTLFTNKYLRMK
+1 MLMK
-16 PEKIT
+16 QTKT
-21 QMGFAQSVKSSVTPC
+21 QMGFAPSVKSSVTPC
-36 TLKNLY
+36 TVENLY
-42 AAMDAEV
+42 AAMDSETTAKI
-49 TNHVCA
+49 CA
-55 DIEDALEKVKRGEM
+55 DIEDALERVKRGEM
-69 SREDFE
+69 CREDFE
-75 SYKRE
+75 AYKRDR
-80 KKKELMV
+80 KQQLMV
-87 LTPHATYSD
+87 LTPHATFTD
-96 GQRSNK
+96 GVRQNK
-102 NALPSGLSMYDVDH
+102 SAVPSGLSMYDIDH
-116 IPDPRGYFQT
+116 ISDPRGFFNT
-126 LVKDRCGELGIVMAH
+126 MVRERCAELGIVMAH

-147 GLRLIFEVPEGMTLA
+147 GLRLIFEVPEGMSLA

-172 GDASYD
+172 GDSSYD

-184 ARCSFIVPRAY
+184 ARCSFVVPRAY

-206 QREMKPDTPNG
+206 QREVKAVSQNATV
-217 YEVERESQ
+217 VERKSQ
-225 NATVPESGDQIAPAS
+225 NATVPEMTPQPSSALSHQTSTAS
-240 DRNLRIFDLCLAE
+240 DRNLRIFDLCLQE
-253 AGLKLEE
+253 VGLKLEE
-260 IDQMGVYN
+260 IDQVGVYN

-274 AILSVGICRLMS
+274 SILSVGICRLMA
-286 QDELKAVIAVKMPN
+286 QDELKAVLAVKMPN
-300 YSKEQDCQRLVSDF
+300 YAREQDCQRLVSDF

-326 QRLRAIYAESVTGQ
+326 QRLRAIYAESVTGV
-340 KDKPLTTEDM
+340 KDKPLTTEDV
-350 LGDEPPKM
+350 LGDVPPQM

-365 VKLMISKEP
+365 VKLMVSKEP

-388 LGSHLYQVQ
+388 LGAHLYQVQ

-441 ENRRREDEWK
+441 VNRRREDEWK

-460 KQKPKRPDNLI
+460 KQKPKRPDDLI

-510 VNGKS
+510 VNGRS

-554 TTIQRGQQFFRP
+554 TTIQRGQQFFRS
-566 MLADGTLSRLT
+566 MMADGTLSRLS
-577 FSTIVTYRGME
+577 FSTIVTWRGMA
-588 MPVHG
+588 MPIHG
-593 IYDEKHA
+593 IYDEQHA
-600 EAIKPYIDRLN
+600 EAVKPYIDRLN
-611 AAKGVIDLPQAQ
+611 AAKGIIDLPQAQ

-637 WLCDDEVYEKLGYR
+637 WLCDDEVYEKLAYR

-694 EQMHQQMAGEVVRTR
+694 EQMSQQMAGEVVRTR
-709 GPKNMLDMLQDT
+709 GPKNMLDMLADD
-721 FTFEDAQTQRLRERK
+721 FTREDAQAVRIRERK
-736 KNTSPTQMLCMWEL
+736 KNSNPTQQLCMWEE
-750 RGYITRD
+750 RGYITCD
-757 ENGIYHKTPT
+757 ESGVYHKTPA
-767 YLKRKQVA
+767 YLKRKKAA

>member
-1 MPAKTLFTNKYLRMK
+1 MKKEMITL
-16 PEKIT
+16 
-21 QMGFAQSVKSSVTPC
+21 MGFAQSVKSSVTPC
-36 TLKNLY
+36 TLENLY

-75 SYKRE
+75 TYKRE

-102 NALPSGLSMYDVDH
+102 SALPSGLSMYDVDH

-206 QREMKPDTPNG
+206 QREVKKVEEKAEPTPQP
-217 YEVERESQ
+217 SDLSHQ
-225 NATVPESGDQIAPAS
+225 PSIAS

-286 QDELKAVIAVKMPN
+286 QDELKAVLSVKMPN

-340 KDKPLTTEDM
+340 KDKPLTTEDV

-365 VKLMISKEP
+365 VKLMIAKEP

-460 KQKPKRPDNLI
+460 KQKPKRPDDLI

-709 GPKNMLDMLQDT
+709 GPKNMLDMLSDD
-721 FTFEDAQTQRLRERK
+721 FTYEDAQAVRIRERK
-736 KNTSPTQMLCMWEL
+736 KNSNPTQQLCMWIE
-750 RGYITRD
+750 RGYISRD
-757 ENGIYHKTPT
+757 DDGIYHKTPT

>member
-1 MPAKTLFTNKYLRMK
+1 MK
-16 PEKIT
+16 NIT
-21 QMGFAQSVKSSVTPC
+21 MMGFSPSVKSSVTPC
-36 TLKNLY
+36 TLENLY
-42 AAMDAEV
+42 AAMDSEKTAQI
-49 TNHVCA
+49 CA
-55 DIEDALEKVKRGEM
+55 DIEDALERVKRGEM
-69 SREDFE
+69 CREEFE
-75 SYKRE
+75 AYKRD
-80 KKKELMV
+80 KKQQLMV
-87 LTPHATYSD
+87 LTPHATFTD
-96 GQRSNK
+96 GVRQNK
-102 NALPSGLSMYDVDH
+102 SAVPSGLSMYDIDH
-116 IPDPRGYFQT
+116 IPDPRGYFNN
-126 LVKDRCGELGIVMAH
+126 LVKERCAELGIVMAH
-141 VTPSTE
+141 ITPSTE
-147 GLRLIFEVPEGMTLA
+147 GLRLIFEVPQGMTLA
-162 EAQKWMSEQL
+162 QAQKWMSEQL
-172 GDASYD
+172 GDSSYD

-184 ARCSFIVPRAY
+184 ARCSFLVPRTY

-206 QREMKPDTPNG
+206 QREVKM
-217 YEVERESQ
+217 VEETE
-225 NATVPESGDQIAPAS
+225 ATTQPS
-240 DRNLRIFDLCLAE
+240 DLSHQTVALATNRNLRIFDLCLKE

-274 AILSVGICRLMS
+274 SVLSVGICRLMK
-286 QDELKAVIAVKMPN
+286 QEELKAVLAVKMPN
-300 YSKEQDCQRLVSDF
+300 YAKEQDCQRLVSDF
-314 YKDYT
+314 YQNYT
-319 KMNAPMS
+319 EMNRPMVK
-326 QRLRAIYAESVTGQ
+326 RLREIYAESVTGV
-340 KDKPLTTEDM
+340 KDKALTTEEV
-350 LGDEPPKM
+350 LGDEPPQM

-365 VKLMISKEP
+365 VKLMVSKEP
-374 DIYKPASAM
+374 DLYKPASAM

-388 LGSHLYQVQ
+388 LGAHLYDVH

-460 KQKPKRPDNLI
+460 KQKPKRPDDLM
-471 IQMMSSDLTNA
+471 IQIMSSDLTNA
-482 ALVQKLQDAQGHFL
+482 ALVQKLQDAKGHFL

-510 VNGKS
+510 VNGRS

-545 QMRMNYNAS
+545 QMRLNYNAS

-566 MLADGTLSRLT
+566 MMADGTLSRLS
-577 FSTIVTYRGME
+577 FSTIVTYRGMA
-588 MPVHG
+588 MPIHG
-593 IYDEKHA
+593 IYDLKHA

-623 RLIQRMDKEAKDTA
+623 RLILRLDKEAKDMA

-670 SKDIENFAMWT
+670 SKEIENFAMWS

-694 EQMHQQMAGEVVRTR
+694 EQMHLQMAGEVVRTR
-709 GPKNMLDMLQDT
+709 GPKNMLDQLADT
-721 FTFEDAQTQRLRERK
+721 FTREDAQTIRIRERK
-736 KNTSPTQMLCMWEL
+736 SDTNPTQQLCMWEK
-750 RGYITRD
+750 RGYITCD
-757 ENGIYHKTPT
+757 EDGIYHKTPA

>member
-1 MPAKTLFTNKYLRMK
+1 MK
-16 PEKIT
+16 QTKT
-21 QMGFAQSVKSSVTPC
+21 QMGFAPSVKSSVTPC
-36 TLKNLY
+36 TVENLY
-42 AAMDAEV
+42 AAMDSEMTAKI
-49 TNHVCA
+49 CA
-55 DIEDALEKVKRGEM
+55 DIEDALERVKRGEM
-69 SREDFE
+69 CREDFE
-75 SYKRE
+75 AYKRDR
-80 KKKELMV
+80 KQQLMV
-87 LTPHATYSD
+87 LTPHATFTD
-96 GQRSNK
+96 GVRQNK
-102 NALPSGLSMYDVDH
+102 SAVPSGLSMYDIDH
-116 IPDPRGYFQT
+116 ISDPRGFFNT
-126 LVKDRCGELGIVMAH
+126 MVRERCAELGIVMAH

-147 GLRLIFEVPEGMTLA
+147 GLRLIFEVPEGMSLA

-172 GDASYD
+172 GDSSYD

-184 ARCSFIVPRAY
+184 ARCSFVVPRAY

-206 QREMKPDTPNG
+206 QREVKA
-217 YEVERESQ
+217 VSQ
-225 NATVPESGDQIAPAS
+225 NATVPEMTPQPSSALSHQTSTAT
-240 DRNLRIFDLCLAE
+240 DRNLRIFDLCLQE
-253 AGLKLEE
+253 VGLKLEE
-260 IDQMGVYN
+260 IDQVGVYN

-274 AILSVGICRLMS
+274 SILSVGICRLMA
-286 QDELKAVIAVKMPN
+286 QDELKAVLAVKMPN
-300 YSKEQDCQRLVSDF
+300 YAREQDCQRLVSDF

-326 QRLRAIYAESVTGQ
+326 QRLRAIYAESVTGV
-340 KDKPLTTEDM
+340 KDKPLTTEDV
-350 LGDEPPKM
+350 LGDVPPQM

-365 VKLMISKEP
+365 VKLMVSKEP

-388 LGSHLYQVQ
+388 LGAHLYQVQ

-441 ENRRREDEWK
+441 VNRRREDEWK

-460 KQKPKRPDNLI
+460 KQKPKRPDDLI

-510 VNGKS
+510 VNGRS

-554 TTIQRGQQFFRP
+554 TTIQRGQQFFRS
-566 MLADGTLSRLT
+566 MMADGTLSRLS
-577 FSTIVTYRGME
+577 FSTIVTWRGMA
-588 MPVHG
+588 MPIHG
-593 IYDEKHA
+593 IYDEQHA
-600 EAIKPYIDRLN
+600 EAVKPYIDRLN
-611 AAKGVIDLPQAQ
+611 AAKGIIDLPQAQ

-637 WLCDDEVYEKLGYR
+637 WLCDDEVYEKLAYR

-694 EQMHQQMAGEVVRTR
+694 EQMSQQMAGEVVRTR
-709 GPKNMLDMLQDT
+709 GPKNMLDMLADD
-721 FTFEDAQTQRLRERK
+721 FTREDAQAVRIRERK
-736 KNTSPTQMLCMWEL
+736 KNSNPTQQLCMWEE
-750 RGYITRD
+750 RGYITCD
-757 ENGIYHKTPT
+757 ENGVYHKTPA
-767 YLKRKQVA
+767 YLKRKKAA

>member
-1 MPAKTLFTNKYLRMK
+1 MK
-16 PEKIT
+16 QTKT
-21 QMGFAQSVKSSVTPC
+21 QMGFAPSVKSSVTPC
-36 TLKNLY
+36 TVENLY
-42 AAMDAEV
+42 AAMDSETTAKI
-49 TNHVCA
+49 CA
-55 DIEDALEKVKRGEM
+55 DIEDALERVKRGEM
-69 SREDFE
+69 CREDFE
-75 SYKRE
+75 AYKRDR
-80 KKKELMV
+80 KQQLMV
-87 LTPHATYSD
+87 LTPHATFTD
-96 GQRSNK
+96 GVRQNK
-102 NALPSGLSMYDVDH
+102 SAVPSGLSMYDIDH
-116 IPDPRGYFQT
+116 ISDPRGFFNT
-126 LVKDRCGELGIVMAH
+126 MVRERCAELGIVMAH

-147 GLRLIFEVPEGMTLA
+147 GLRLIFEVPEGMSLA

-172 GDASYD
+172 GDSSYD

-184 ARCSFIVPRAY
+184 ARCSFVVPRAY

-206 QREMKPDTPNG
+206 QREVKAVSQNATV
-217 YEVERESQ
+217 VERKSQ
-225 NATVPESGDQIAPAS
+225 NATVPEMTPQPSSALSHQTSTAT
-240 DRNLRIFDLCLAE
+240 DRNLRIFDLCLQE
-253 AGLKLEE
+253 VGLKLEE
-260 IDQMGVYN
+260 IDQVGVYN

-274 AILSVGICRLMS
+274 SILSVGICRLMA
-286 QDELKAVIAVKMPN
+286 QDELKAVLAVKMPN
-300 YSKEQDCQRLVSDF
+300 YAREQDCQRLVSDF

-326 QRLRAIYAESVTGQ
+326 QRLRAIYAESVTGV
-340 KDKPLTTEDM
+340 KDKPLTTEDV
-350 LGDEPPKM
+350 LGDVPPQM

-365 VKLMISKEP
+365 VKLMVSKEP

-388 LGSHLYQVQ
+388 LGAHLYQVQ

-429 EPIMADIKARDD
+429 DPIMADIKARDD
-441 ENRRREDEWK
+441 VNRRREDEWK

-460 KQKPKRPDNLI
+460 KQKPKRPDDLI

-510 VNGKS
+510 VNGRS

-554 TTIQRGQQFFRP
+554 TTIQRGQQFFRS
-566 MLADGTLSRLT
+566 MMADGTLSRLS
-577 FSTIVTYRGME
+577 FSTIVTWRGMA
-588 MPVHG
+588 MPIHG
-593 IYDEKHA
+593 IYDEQHA
-600 EAIKPYIDRLN
+600 EAVKPYIDRLN
-611 AAKGVIDLPQAQ
+611 AAKGIIDLPQAQ

-637 WLCDDEVYEKLGYR
+637 WLCDDEVYEKLAYR

-694 EQMHQQMAGEVVRTR
+694 EQMSQQMAGEVVRTR
-709 GPKNMLDMLQDT
+709 GPKNMLDMLADD
-721 FTFEDAQTQRLRERK
+721 FTREDAQAVRIRERK
-736 KNTSPTQMLCMWEL
+736 KNSNPTQQLCMWEE
-750 RGYITRD
+750 RGYITCD
-757 ENGIYHKTPT
+757 ESGVYHKTPA
-767 YLKRKQVA
+767 YLKRKKAA

>member
-1 MPAKTLFTNKYLRMK
+1 MKKEMITL
-16 PEKIT
+16 
-21 QMGFAQSVKSSVTPC
+21 MGFAQSVKSSVTPC
-36 TLKNLY
+36 TLENLY

-75 SYKRE
+75 TFKRE

-96 GQRSNK
+96 GLRSNK
-102 NALPSGLSMYDVDH
+102 SALPSGLSMYDVDH

-206 QREMKPDTPNG
+206 QREVKKVEEKAEPTPQP
-217 YEVERESQ
+217 SDLSHQ
-225 NATVPESGDQIAPAS
+225 PSIAS

-286 QDELKAVIAVKMPN
+286 QDELKAVLSVKMPN

-340 KDKPLTTEDM
+340 KDKPLTTEDV

-365 VKLMISKEP
+365 VKLMIAKEP

-410 MQNCM
+410 LQNCM

-460 KQKPKRPDNLI
+460 KQKPKRPDDLI

-611 AAKGVIDLPQAQ
+611 AAKGVIDLPQTQ

-709 GPKNMLDMLQDT
+709 GPKNMLDMLSDD
-721 FTFEDAQTQRLRERK
+721 FTYEDAQAVRIRERK
-736 KNTSPTQMLCMWEL
+736 KNSNPTQQLCMWIE
-750 RGYITRD
+750 RGYISRD
-757 ENGIYHKTPT
+757 DDGIYHKTPT

>member
-1 MPAKTLFTNKYLRMK
+1 MK
-16 PEKIT
+16 QTMT
-21 QMGFAQSVKSSVTPC
+21 QMGFAPSVKSSVTPC
-36 TLKNLY
+36 TVENLY
-42 AAMDAEV
+42 AAMDSEMTAKI
-49 TNHVCA
+49 CA
-55 DIEDALEKVKRGEM
+55 DIEDALERVKRGEM
-69 SREDFE
+69 CREDFE
-75 SYKRE
+75 AYKRDR
-80 KKKELMV
+80 KQQLMV
-87 LTPHATYSD
+87 LTPHATFTD
-96 GQRSNK
+96 GVRQNK
-102 NALPSGLSMYDVDH
+102 SAVPSGLSMYDIDH
-116 IPDPRGYFQT
+116 ISDPRGFFNT
-126 LVKDRCGELGIVMAH
+126 MVRERCAELGIVMAH

-147 GLRLIFEVPEGMTLA
+147 GLRLIFEVPEGMSLA

-172 GDASYD
+172 GDSSYD

-184 ARCSFIVPRAY
+184 ARCSFVVPRAY

-206 QREMKPDTPNG
+206 QREVKA
-217 YEVERESQ
+217 VSQ
-225 NATVPESGDQIAPAS
+225 NATVPEMTPQPSSALSHQTATAT
-240 DRNLRIFDLCLAE
+240 DRNLRIFDLCLQE
-253 AGLKLEE
+253 VGLKLEE
-260 IDQMGVYN
+260 IDQVGVYN

-274 AILSVGICRLMS
+274 SILSVGICRLMA
-286 QDELKAVIAVKMPN
+286 QDELKAVLAVKMPN
-300 YSKEQDCQRLVSDF
+300 YAREQDCQRLVSDF

-326 QRLRAIYAESVTGQ
+326 QRLRAIYAESVTGV
-340 KDKPLTTEDM
+340 KDKPLTTEDV
-350 LGDEPPKM
+350 LGDVPPQM

-365 VKLMISKEP
+365 VKLMVSKEP

-388 LGSHLYQVQ
+388 LGAHLYQVQ

-441 ENRRREDEWK
+441 VNRRREDEWK

-510 VNGKS
+510 VNGRS

-554 TTIQRGQQFFRP
+554 TTIQRGQQFFRS
-566 MLADGTLSRLT
+566 MMADGTLSRLS
-577 FSTIVTYRGME
+577 FSTIVTWRGMA
-588 MPVHG
+588 MPIHG
-593 IYDEKHA
+593 IYDEQHA
-600 EAIKPYIDRLN
+600 EAVKPYIDRLN
-611 AAKGVIDLPQAQ
+611 ATKGIIDLPQAQ

-637 WLCDDEVYEKLGYR
+637 WLCDDEVYEKLAYR

-694 EQMHQQMAGEVVRTR
+694 EQMSQQMAGEVVRTR
-709 GPKNMLDMLQDT
+709 GPKNMLDMLADD
-721 FTFEDAQTQRLRERK
+721 FTREDAQAVRIRERK
-736 KNTSPTQMLCMWEL
+736 KNSNPTQQLCMWEE
-750 RGYITRD
+750 RGYITCD
-757 ENGIYHKTPT
+757 ENGVYHKTPA
-767 YLKRKQVA
+767 YLKRKKAA

>member
-1 MPAKTLFTNKYLRMK
+1 MK
-16 PEKIT
+16 RIT
-21 QMGFAQSVKSSVTPC
+21 TMMGFAQSVKSSVTPC
-36 TLKNLY
+36 TLENLY
-42 AAMDAEV
+42 AAMDAE
-49 TNHVCA
+49 TTAKICA
-55 DIEDALEKVKRGEM
+55 DIEDALEQVKRGEM

-75 SYKRE
+75 TYKRD
-80 KKKELMV
+80 KKQQLMV
-87 LTPHATYSD
+87 LTPHATFTD
-96 GQRSNK
+96 GVRQNK
-102 NALPSGLSMYDVDH
+102 SAVPSGLSMYDIDH
-116 IPDPRGYFQT
+116 ISDPCGYFNT
-126 LVKDRCGELGIVMAH
+126 MVRERCAELGIVMAH
-141 VTPSTE
+141 KTPSTE
-147 GLRLIFEVPEGMTLA
+147 GLRLIFEVPDGMTLA

-172 GDASYD
+172 GDSDYD

-206 QREMKPDTPNG
+206 QREVKPNTKNG
-217 YEVERESQ
+217 YEVKAVPQNEGVVEKGERIVQ
-225 NATVPESGDQIAPAS
+225 AA
-240 DRNLRIFDLCLAE
+240 DRNLRIFDLCLQE
-253 AGLKLEE
+253 VGLKLEE
-260 IDQMGVYN
+260 IDQVGVYN

-274 AILSVGICRLMS
+274 AILSVGICRLMT
-286 QDELKAVIAVKMPN
+286 QDELKAVLAVKMPN
-300 YSKEQDCQRLVSDF
+300 YAKEQDCQRLVSDF

-326 QRLRAIYAESVTGQ
+326 QRLRAIYAESVTGV
-340 KDKPLTTEDM
+340 KDKTLTTEEV
-350 LGDEPPKM
+350 LGDEPPQM

-365 VKLMISKEP
+365 VKTMISKEP

-388 LGSHLYQVQ
+388 LGTHLYDVH
-397 FPYADHTMHEATF
+397 FPYADHTLHEATF

-429 EPIMADIKARDD
+429 EPIMADIKARDE
-441 ENRRREDEWK
+441 ENMRREEEWK

-460 KQKPKRPDNLI
+460 KKKPKRPD
-471 IQMMSSDLTNA
+471 DLMVQILPTDMTNA

-496 YVQVDEVELFEQLK
+496 YLQLDEVELFDQLN
-510 VNGKS
+510 VNGKKTV
-515 GQIGKIFRLAYDCG
+515 GKIFRLAYDCAP
-529 YYGQERVGIQ
+529 YGQARVGVQ
-539 SVTGRP
+539 SVSACP

-554 TTIQRGQQFFRP
+554 TTVQRGQQFYRP
-566 MLADGTLSRLT
+566 MIADGTLSRLS
-577 FSTIVTYRGME
+577 FSTIITYRGMA

-593 IYDEKHA
+593 IYDEQHA
-600 EAIKPYIDRLN
+600 EAIKPYVDRLN
-611 AAKGVIDLPQAQ
+611 AAKGIIDLPQAQ

-670 SKDIENFAMWT
+670 SKEIENFAMWS

-686 WCKMHFFG
+686 WCKMHFFN
-694 EQMHQQMAGEVVRTR
+694 EMMHQQMAGEVVRTR
-709 GPKNMLDMLQDT
+709 GPKNMLDQLQET
-721 FTFEDAQTQRLRERK
+721 FTFEDAQNQRIRERK
-736 KNTSPTQMLCMWEL
+736 KNANPNQMLCMWEL

-757 ENGIYHKTPT
+757 ENGVYHKTPA
-767 YLKRKQVA
+767 YLKRKHVA

>member
-1 MPAKTLFTNKYLRMK
+1 MNQK
-16 PEKIT
+16 KI
-21 QMGFAQSVKSSVTPC
+21 QMGFAPSVKSSVTPC
-36 TLKNLY
+36 TVENLY
-42 AAMDAEV
+42 AAMDSETTAKI
-49 TNHVCA
+49 CA
-55 DIEDALEKVKRGEM
+55 DIEDALERVKRGEM
-69 SREDFE
+69 CREDFE
-75 SYKRE
+75 AYKRDR
-80 KKKELMV
+80 KQQLMV
-87 LTPHATYSD
+87 LTPHATFTD
-96 GQRSNK
+96 GVRQNK
-102 NALPSGLSMYDVDH
+102 SAVPSGLSMYDIDH
-116 IPDPRGYFQT
+116 ISDPRGFFNT
-126 LVKDRCGELGIVMAH
+126 MVRERCAELGIVMAH

-147 GLRLIFEVPEGMTLA
+147 GLRLIFEVPEGMSLA

-172 GDASYD
+172 GDSSYD

-184 ARCSFIVPRAY
+184 ARCSFVVPRAY

-206 QREMKPDTPNG
+206 QREVKA
-217 YEVERESQ
+217 VSQ
-225 NATVPESGDQIAPAS
+225 NATVPEMTPQPSSALSHQTSTAT
-240 DRNLRIFDLCLAE
+240 DRNLRIFDLCLQE
-253 AGLKLEE
+253 VGLKLEE
-260 IDQMGVYN
+260 IDQVGVYN

-274 AILSVGICRLMS
+274 SILSVGICRLMA
-286 QDELKAVIAVKMPN
+286 QDELKAVLAVKMPN
-300 YSKEQDCQRLVSDF
+300 YAREQDCQRLVSDF

-326 QRLRAIYAESVTGQ
+326 QRLRAIYAESVTGV
-340 KDKPLTTEDM
+340 KDKPLTTEDV
-350 LGDEPPKM
+350 LGDVPPQM

-365 VKLMISKEP
+365 VKLMVSKEP

-388 LGSHLYQVQ
+388 LGAHLYQVQ

-441 ENRRREDEWK
+441 VNRRREDEWK

-460 KQKPKRPDNLI
+460 KQKPKRPDDLI

-510 VNGKS
+510 VNGRS

-554 TTIQRGQQFFRP
+554 TTIQRGQQFFRS
-566 MLADGTLSRLT
+566 MMADGTLSRLS
-577 FSTIVTYRGME
+577 FSTIVTWRGMA
-588 MPVHG
+588 MPIHG
-593 IYDEKHA
+593 IYDEQHA

-637 WLCDDEVYEKLGYR
+637 WLCDDEVYEKLAYR

-694 EQMHQQMAGEVVRTR
+694 EQMSQQMAGEVVRTR
-709 GPKNMLDMLQDT
+709 GPKNMLDMLADD
-721 FTFEDAQTQRLRERK
+721 FTREDAQAVRIRERK
-736 KNTSPTQMLCMWEL
+736 KNSNPTQQLCMWEE
-750 RGYITRD
+750 RGYITCD
-757 ENGIYHKTPT
+757 ENGVYHKTPA
-767 YLKRKQVA
+767 YLKRKKAA

>member
-1 MPAKTLFTNKYLRMK
+1 
-16 PEKIT
+16 
-21 QMGFAQSVKSSVTPC
+21 MGFAQSVKSSVTPC
-36 TLKNLY
+36 TLENLY

-75 SYKRE
+75 TYKRE

-102 NALPSGLSMYDVDH
+102 SALPSGLSMYDVDH

-206 QREMKPDTPNG
+206 QREVKKVEEKAEPTPQP
-217 YEVERESQ
+217 SDLSHQ
-225 NATVPESGDQIAPAS
+225 PSIAS

-286 QDELKAVIAVKMPN
+286 QDELKAVLSVKMPN

-340 KDKPLTTEDM
+340 KDKPLTTEDV

-365 VKLMISKEP
+365 VKLMIAKEP

-410 MQNCM
+410 LQNCM

-460 KQKPKRPDNLI
+460 KQKPKRPDDLI

-709 GPKNMLDMLQDT
+709 GPKNMLDMLSDD
-721 FTFEDAQTQRLRERK
+721 FTYEDAQAVRIRERK
-736 KNTSPTQMLCMWEL
+736 KNSNPTQQLCMWIE
-750 RGYITRD
+750 RGYISRD
-757 ENGIYHKTPT
+757 DDGIYHKTPT

>member
-1 MPAKTLFTNKYLRMK
+1 MKKEMITL
-16 PEKIT
+16 
-21 QMGFAQSVKSSVTPC
+21 MGFAQSVKSSVTPC
-36 TLKNLY
+36 TLENLY

-55 DIEDALEKVKRGEM
+55 DIEDALEKVKQGEM

-75 SYKRE
+75 TYKRE

-102 NALPSGLSMYDVDH
+102 SALPSGLSMYDVDH

-147 GLRLIFEVPEGMTLA
+147 GLRLVFEVPEGMTLA

-172 GDASYD
+172 GDVSYD

-206 QREMKPDTPNG
+206 QREVKKVEEKAEATPQP
-217 YEVERESQ
+217 SDLSHQ
-225 NATVPESGDQIAPAS
+225 PSIAS
-240 DRNLRIFDLCLAE
+240 ERNLRIFDLCLAE

-286 QDELKAVIAVKMPN
+286 QGELKAVLAVKMPN

-340 KDKPLTTEDM
+340 KDKPLTTEDV
-350 LGDEPPKM
+350 LGDEPPQM

-429 EPIMADIKARDD
+429 EPIMADVKARDD

-460 KQKPKRPDNLI
+460 KQKPKRPDDLI

-709 GPKNMLDMLQDT
+709 GPKNMLDMLSDD
-721 FTFEDAQTQRLRERK
+721 FTYEDAQAVRIRERK
-736 KNTSPTQMLCMWEL
+736 KNSNPTQQLCMWIE
-750 RGYITRD
+750 RGYISRD
-757 ENGIYHKTPT
+757 DDGIYHKTST
-767 YLKRKQVA
+767 YLKRKRVA

>member
-1 MPAKTLFTNKYLRMK
+1 MK
-16 PEKIT
+16 QTKT
-21 QMGFAQSVKSSVTPC
+21 QMGFAPSVKSSVTPC
-36 TLKNLY
+36 TVENLY
-42 AAMDAEV
+42 AAMDSETTAKI
-49 TNHVCA
+49 CA
-55 DIEDALEKVKRGEM
+55 DIEDALERVKRGEM
-69 SREDFE
+69 CREDFE
-75 SYKRE
+75 AYKRDR
-80 KKKELMV
+80 KQQLMV
-87 LTPHATYSD
+87 LTPHATFTD
-96 GQRSNK
+96 GVRQNK
-102 NALPSGLSMYDVDH
+102 SAVPSGLSMYDIDH
-116 IPDPRGYFQT
+116 ISDPRGFFNT
-126 LVKDRCGELGIVMAH
+126 MVRERCAELGIVMAH

-147 GLRLIFEVPEGMTLA
+147 GLRLIFEVPEGMSLA

-172 GDASYD
+172 GDSSYD

-184 ARCSFIVPRAY
+184 ARCSFVVPRAY

-206 QREMKPDTPNG
+206 QREVKA
-217 YEVERESQ
+217 VSQ
-225 NATVPESGDQIAPAS
+225 NATVPEMTPQPSSALSHQTSTAT
-240 DRNLRIFDLCLAE
+240 DRNLRIFDLCLQE
-253 AGLKLEE
+253 VGLKLEE
-260 IDQMGVYN
+260 IDQVGVYN

-274 AILSVGICRLMS
+274 SILSVGICRLMA
-286 QDELKAVIAVKMPN
+286 QDELKAVLAVKMPN
-300 YSKEQDCQRLVSDF
+300 YAREQDCQRLVSDF

-326 QRLRAIYAESVTGQ
+326 QRLRAIYAESVTGV
-340 KDKPLTTEDM
+340 KDKPLTTEDV
-350 LGDEPPKM
+350 LGDVPPQM

-365 VKLMISKEP
+365 VKLMVSKEP

-388 LGSHLYQVQ
+388 LGAHLYQVQ

-441 ENRRREDEWK
+441 VNRRREDEWK

-460 KQKPKRPDNLI
+460 KQKPKRPDDLI

-510 VNGKS
+510 VNGRS

-554 TTIQRGQQFFRP
+554 TTIQRGQQFFRS
-566 MLADGTLSRLT
+566 MMADGTLSRLS
-577 FSTIVTYRGME
+577 FSTIVTWRGMA
-588 MPVHG
+588 MPIHG
-593 IYDEKHA
+593 IYDEQHA
-600 EAIKPYIDRLN
+600 EAVKPYIDRLN
-611 AAKGVIDLPQAQ
+611 AAKGIIDLPQAQ

-637 WLCDDEVYEKLGYR
+637 WLCDDEVYEKLAYR

-694 EQMHQQMAGEVVRTR
+694 EQMSQQMAGEVVRTR
-709 GPKNMLDMLQDT
+709 GPKNMLDMLADV
-721 FTFEDAQTQRLRERK
+721 FTREDAQAVRIRERK
-736 KNTSPTQMLCMWEL
+736 KNSNPTQQLCMWEE
-750 RGYITRD
+750 RGYITCD
-757 ENGIYHKTPT
+757 ENGVYHKTPA
-767 YLKRKQVA
+767 YLKRKKAA